1 MMVAKEGVN
10 SDPPGQMQSG
20 VHAVLQTYTVPLAQ
34 VRKELKELTPSLEYE
49 VNSLEKTTRAVRP
62 VQVEDLKNEPG
73 YNEMLVVP
81 SKLVPTVKA
90 PDGKKRSRIVL
101 CGNLVE
107 DTSVKSWTQDAD
119 PQTEKGDCGSRQ
131 SGRSFEHYASGID
144 GSSLRC
150 RNSGRLASLTCPQ
163 RSSWHLE
170 SRRALWSPNL
180 RLS

>member
-1 MMVAKEGVN
+1 M
-10 SDPPGQMQSG
+10 
-20 VHAVLQTYTVPLAQ
+20 
-34 VRKELKELTPSLEYE
+34 
-49 VNSLEKTTRAVRP
+49 NSLEKTTRAVRP
-62 VQVEDLKNEPG
+62 VQVQG

-90 PDGKKRSRIVL
+90 PKRSRIVL

-107 DTSVKSWTQDAD
+107 DTSVKSRAQDAD

-150 RNSGRLASLTCPQ
+150 ALRKAAQEQWAIGITDVSSAFLLAP
-163 RSSWHLE
+163 R